1 MTGPAAQS
9 APLPPELQNAID
21 QFAAWARKCLYI
33 EDTENKIDFT
43 LYHYTDG
50 QGLRG
55 ILESGR
61 LRFTDYRHLNDPSEL
76 RHGIEMAH
84 DAARLLGS
92 GANDRACLFLE
103 TFVDLLRPENFNTAL
118 EFFIASFSRARDD
131 LGQWRAYADNGR
143 GYAIGFAPRMFHISE
158 APSDSSPEIVGRVRY
173 DPFDVV
179 DRHQSA
185 LNEAVEIFL
194 ATANA
199 NADLVRDKAVDIPF
213 MVQFARE
220 IIGQHTILTCLT
232 SKHPAYKHEQEVRLI
247 IGGTPRSLA
256 THITTRLRGSEI
268 VPYIAQLMPLRD
280 PQHIAEIVVGPAAP
294 PDAERT
300 VRAMLNSLG
309 LDPDIEVGRSD
320 IPYRPS

>member
-1 MTGPAAQS
+1 MTDPAAHTAQ
-9 APLPPELQNAID
+9 LPPELKRAID
-21 QFAAWARKCLYI
+21 RFTAWARKCLHI

-61 LRFTDYRHLNDPSEL
+61 LWFTDYRHLNDPSEL
-76 RHGIEMAH
+76 THGIETAR
-84 DAARLLGS
+84 DVARLLCN
-92 GANDRACLFLE
+92 GADGRACLFLE
-103 TFVDLLRPENFNTAL
+103 TFVGLLRADSFNVAF
-118 EFFIASFSRARDD
+118 EFFVASFSRERDD
-131 LGQWRAYADNGR
+131 LGQWRAYPDNGR
-143 GYAIGFAPRMFHISE
+143 GYAIGFAPRMFHISK
-158 APSDSSPEIVGRVRY
+158 APSESLGAIVGRVGY
-173 DPFDVV
+173 LDVV
-179 DRHQSA
+179 ARHQSA

-199 NADLVRDKAVDIPF
+199 NADLMRDKTVEIPF

-220 IIGQHTILTCLT
+220 IIAQHTILTCLK
-232 SKHPAYKHEQEVRLI
+232 SKHPAYEHEQEVRLI
-247 IGGTPRSLA
+247 IGKPRSLA
-256 THITTRLRGSEI
+256 TRVTTRLRGSEI
-268 VPYIAQLMPLRD
+268 VPYIAYPMPLRE

-309 LDPDIEVGRSD
+309 LDPNIEVGRSD